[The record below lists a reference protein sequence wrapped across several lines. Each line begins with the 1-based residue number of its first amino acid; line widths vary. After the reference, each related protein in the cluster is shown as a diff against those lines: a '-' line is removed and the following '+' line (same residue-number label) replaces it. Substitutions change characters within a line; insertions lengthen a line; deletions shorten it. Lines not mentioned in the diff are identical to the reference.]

1 MFAGCNPLNVI
12 VITGIIFNL
21 LGEAF
26 QGADFD
32 EVFSLEVLKPIE
44 VCQRKY
50 YFRIRLDPNNGCA
63 TLVSAVQ
70 VYSFTPARRRQF
82 GVAVAIAAET
92 PWERRD

>member
-1 MFAGCNPLNVI
+1 

-63 TLVSAVQ
+63 TLVSAVSS
-70 VYSFTPARRRQF
+70 YRPRRRRF
-82 GVAVAIAAET
+82 GVAVAIAAEP